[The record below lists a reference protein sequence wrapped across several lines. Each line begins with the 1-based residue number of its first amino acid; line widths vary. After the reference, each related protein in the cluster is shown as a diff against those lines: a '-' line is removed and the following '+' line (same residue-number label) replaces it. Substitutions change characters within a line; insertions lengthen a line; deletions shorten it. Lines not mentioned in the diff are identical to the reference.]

1 MVIAGLQL
9 NYGVRQMNGRWVIRM
24 RIVTGILAV
33 WIVSAC
39 TEWHVIPRTAGGFYP
54 ADRLPRAKI
63 RLINGTS
70 TDLSDTRIREDSVV
84 GTDPA
89 SRARVAFSI
98 RDVSQ
103 IESEEYSR
111 SRTLLLG
118 SAIAAAFLGIDLY
131 GVAHQ

>member
-1 MVIAGLQL
+1 
-9 NYGVRQMNGRWVIRM
+9 MNGRQMIRV
-24 RIVTGILAV
+24 RVVAAILAV

-39 TEWHVIPRTAGGFYP
+39 TEWHAIPRTAGGFYP
-54 ADRLPRAKI
+54 TDRLPRAKI

-70 TDLSDTRIREDSVV
+70 SELSDTRIREDSVV
-84 GTDPA
+84 GTDPS

-111 SRTLLLG
+111 SRTLLFG

-131 GVAHQ
+131 AIAHQ

>member
-1 MVIAGLQL
+1 
-9 NYGVRQMNGRWVIRM
+9 MNGRQMIRV
-24 RIVTGILAV
+24 RVVAAILAV
-33 WIVSAC
+33 GIVSAC

-89 SRARVAFSI
+89 SRATVAFSI

-103 IESEEYSR
+103 IESQEYSR

>member
-1 MVIAGLQL
+1 MAMGDSYESCGGHTGCMDCLCV
-9 NYGVRQMNGRWVIRM
+9 YGVARDPSHSRRLLSG
-24 RIVTGILAV
+24 G
-33 WIVSAC
+33 S
-39 TEWHVIPRTAGGFYP
+39 TA
-54 ADRLPRAKI
+54 RAKI

-89 SRARVAFSI
+89 SRATVAFSI

-103 IESEEYSR
+103 IESQEYSR